1 MYPLHTDNYPAAT
14 CYSLASELLHHMHNI
29 NGAQL
34 NSHQRAADLKIS
46 VAVELLMLAAID
58 SAADAAKKIDIMLRV
73 AAAED
78 CLDDAAAELKAAVEL
93 GQAHPSESLA
103 VVLRGLG
110 ATLAAVHTL
119 AVDLGKKEEQS

>member
-1 MYPLHTDNYPAAT
+1 MYPIHADDHIACA
-14 CYSLASELLHHMHNI
+14 CYSLASDLLHHMHNI

-34 NSHQRAADLKIS
+34 RSHQRAASLKIS

-58 SAADAAKKIDIMLRV
+58 SAADAAKKIDIMLHV

-78 CLDDAAAELKAAVEL
+78 CLDEAAAELKAAVEL
-93 GQAHPSESLA
+93 DQAHPSESLA
-103 VVLRGLG
+103 VVLRGLD

-119 AVDLGKKEEQS
+119 AIDLGKKE

>member
-1 MYPLHTDNYPAAT
+1 MYPLHTNNTTATT
-14 CYSLASELLHHMHNI
+14 CYSLASDLLHHMHNI

-34 NSHQRAADLKIS
+34 HTHQRAASHQIS
-46 VAVELLMLAAID
+46 VAIDLLMIAAID
-58 SAADAAKKIDIMLRV
+58 SAASAAKKIEIMLKV

-93 GQAHPSESLA
+93 GQAHPSESLG
-103 VVLRGLG
+103 VVLRGLE

-119 AVDLGKKEEQS
+119 AMDLGKKE

>member
-1 MYPLHTDNYPAAT
+1 MYPLYTNNTTAAT
-14 CYSLASELLHHMHNI
+14 CYSLASDLLHHMHNI
-29 NGAQL
+29 NSAQL
-34 NSHQRAADLKIS
+34 HSHQRAASLKIS
-46 VAVELLMLAAID
+46 VAIDLLMLAAID

-93 GQAHPSESLA
+93 GQAHPSESI
-103 VVLRGLG
+103 VLRGLE

-119 AVDLGKKEEQS
+119 AVDLGKKE

>member
-1 MYPLHTDNYPAAT
+1 MYPLYTNNTTAAT
-14 CYSLASELLHHMHNI
+14 CYGLASDLLHHMHNI
-29 NGAQL
+29 NSAQL
-34 NSHQRAADLKIS
+34 HSHQRAASLKIS
-46 VAVELLMLAAID
+46 VAIELLMLAAID

-93 GQAHPSESLA
+93 SQAHPSESLG
-103 VVLRGLG
+103 VVLRGLT

-119 AVDLGKKEEQS
+119 ALELGKKE